1 MTRIFLHGLESS
13 SKGAKSS
20 FLRTLFPDM
29 LIPDFKGSLS
39 ERMAYLEVIL
49 AGMEN
54 IIMVGSSFG
63 GLMATIYAMER
74 QESVDRLVLLA
85 PALNFPEFSQYKVK
99 SIKVPTRV
107 IIGSDDNVT
116 PVQEVLPLARKI
128 FVDLNYDE
136 ESHEEGAVDIPVAMI
151 PSTGEITLLQLDG
164 GITKKQV
171 IEAIEFGKPAFDKM
185 AEEMRAALHARFK
198 E

>member
-39 ERMAYLEVIL
+39 ERMASLEVIL
-49 AGMEN
+49 TGMED

-74 QESVDRLVLLA
+74 QESLDRLVLLA
-85 PALNFPEFSQYKVK
+85 PALNFPEFFQYKAK

-107 IIGSDDNVT
+107 IIGSVDNVT

-136 ESHEEGAVDIPVAMI
+136 VD
-151 PSTGEITLLQLDG
+151 DG
-164 GITKKQV
+164 HMLAKT
-171 IEAIEFGKPAFDKM
+171 FRNFDWQIM
-185 AEEMRAALHARFK
+185 LAE
-198 E
+198 

>member
-39 ERMAYLEVIL
+39 ERMASLEVIL

-85 PALNFPEFSQYKVK
+85 PTLNFPEFSQYMVK

-107 IIGSDDNVT
+107 IIGSDDSVT
-116 PVQEVLPLARKI
+116 PAQEVLPLALKI
-128 FVDLNYDE
+128 FVDLIYDE
-136 ESHEEGAVDIPVAMI
+136 VD
-151 PSTGEITLLQLDG
+151 DG
-164 GITKKQV
+164 HMLAET
-171 IEAIEFGKPAFDKM
+171 FRNFDWQIM
-185 AEEMRAALHARFK
+185 LAE
-198 E
+198 

>member
-1 MTRIFLHGLESS
+1 MTKIFLHGLESS

-20 FLRTLFPDM
+20 FLRALFPDM

-39 ERMAYLEVIL
+39 ERMASLEVIL

-99 SIKVPTRV
+99 NIKVPTRV
-107 IIGSDDNVT
+107 IIGSDDNIT
-116 PVQEVLPLARKI
+116 PVQEVLPLARKT

-136 ESHEEGAVDIPVAMI
+136 VD
-151 PSTGEITLLQLDG
+151 DG
-164 GITKKQV
+164 HMLAET
-171 IEAIEFGKPAFDKM
+171 FRNFDWQIM
-185 AEEMRAALHARFK
+185 LAE
-198 E
+198 

>member
-20 FLRTLFPDM
+20 FLRILFPDM

-39 ERMAYLEVIL
+39 ERMASLEVIL

-54 IIMVGSSFG
+54 IIIVGSSFG

-85 PALNFPEFSQYKVK
+85 PALNFPEFSQYKLK
-99 SIKVPTRV
+99 NIKVPTRV
-107 IIGSDDNVT
+107 IIGNDDNVT

-136 ESHEEGAVDIPVAMI
+136 VD
-151 PSTGEITLLQLDG
+151 DG
-164 GITKKQV
+164 HMLAET
-171 IEAIEFGKPAFDKM
+171 FRNFDWQIM
-185 AEEMRAALHARFK
+185 LAE
-198 E
+198 

>member
-1 MTRIFLHGLESS
+1 MTKIFLHGLESS

-20 FLRTLFPDM
+20 FLRALFPDM

-39 ERMAYLEVIL
+39 ERMASLEVIL

-54 IIMVGSSFG
+54 IIIVGSSFG

-85 PALNFPEFSQYKVK
+85 PALNFPEFSQYKLK
-99 SIKVPTRV
+99 NIKVPTRV
-107 IIGSDDNVT
+107 IIGNDDNVT

-136 ESHEEGAVDIPVAMI
+136 VD
-151 PSTGEITLLQLDG
+151 DG
-164 GITKKQV
+164 HMLAET
-171 IEAIEFGKPAFDKM
+171 FRNFDWQIM
-185 AEEMRAALHARFK
+185 LAE
-198 E
+198 

>member
-13 SKGAKSS
+13 SKGAKAS
-20 FLRTLFPDM
+20 FLRALFPDI

-39 ERMAYLEVIL
+39 ERMVSLEAIL
-49 AGMEN
+49 SGREN
-54 IIMVGSSFG
+54 IIMAGSSFG
-63 GLMATIYAMER
+63 GLMATLYAMEKP
-74 QESVDRLVLLA
+74 ETVDRLVLLA

-99 SIKVPTRV
+99 SIKVPTWM

-128 FVDLNYDE
+128 FFDFNYDE
-136 ESHEEGAVDIPVAMI
+136 VD
-151 PSTGEITLLQLDG
+151 DG
-164 GITKKQV
+164 H
-171 IEAIEFGKPAFDKM
+171 M
-185 AEEMRAALHARFK
+185 LAETFRNFEWQTMLA